1 MGDITPEAPVAATP
15 LTPEK
20 VAASDMNVYSITWSD
35 DVTVEEIKA
44 ANVSIDGDG
53 EGCRVTFWRGGIVL
67 SALSSEISEVRLVR
81 ARDAHACPAEAVQAE
96 QGGAA

>member
-1 MGDITPEAPVAATP
+1 MSTDTPEAPVAATP
-15 LTPEK
+15 PTPEN
-20 VAASDMNVYSITWSD
+20 VAASDTNVYSITWSD
-35 DVTVEEIKA
+35 GVTVEEIEA
-44 ANVSIDGDG
+44 VHVSINGDG

-67 SALSSEISEVRLVR
+67 SALSREISEVRLVR